1 MFQQILAFI
10 IISRFLLQV
19 VSGQQ
24 IQLFPYNETKNCKIN
39 LVEKMNRIIMYGKVD
54 LNENIHSPSVVNFE
68 IKRQNETTLQFICFL
83 QIPID
88 CDKHVDNYCSCFKTD
103 DRKVLKLV
111 LNITAI
117 TVNSEAKIRAELVYR
132 DISFYS
138 EIRKLPIVYASD
150 TDGVLVFVNAQSIHT
165 KQTNVTL
172 NDTRVI
178 VLSTCRE
185 KFVLGCELELINLE
199 TETLLKSEKEIVVYN
214 GNFNGTTHF
223 KLKYKICN
231 IQRNIS
237 FSITI

>member
-1 MFQQILAFI
+1 MD
-10 IISRFLLQV
+10 
-19 VSGQQ
+19 
-24 IQLFPYNETKNCKIN
+24 
-39 LVEKMNRIIMYGKVD
+39 RIIMYGKVD
-54 LNENIHSPSVVNFE
+54 LNGKIHLPSVVYFE
-68 IKRQNETTLQFICFL
+68 IKRQNETTFQFLKRLFQICFL

-88 CDKHVDNYCSCFKTD
+88 CDKHVENYCSCFKTD

-117 TVNSEAKIRAELVYR
+117 TVNSEAEIRAELVYSET
-132 DISFYS
+132 SFYS
-138 EIRKLPIVYASD
+138 EIRKLPIVYASE
-150 TDGVLVFVNAQSIHT
+150 TDSVLVFANDQSIHT

-199 TETLLKSEKEIVVYN
+199 TKTLLKSEKEIVVYN
-214 GNFNGTTHF
+214 GNFNGTTRF